1 MPSAKYGGNGY
12 IEERKYMSE
21 SLLIFVKNP
30 ELGKVK
36 TRLAAGIGD
45 VKALE
50 IYELLLKRTHEITA
64 NLPLVK
70 YVFYSESK
78 VQDDLWSKGGF
89 IKKRQKGDGLGER
102 MHKAMYKVFKKQ
114 KADKVVIIGS
124 DCYQLTE
131 DIISEA
137 FRQLDDHEVVIG
149 PSTDGGYYLLGMKS
163 FFPELLENIPWSTS
177 EVAEMTINKA
187 EKLDLR
193 VFQLPALTD
202 VDEEKDLVTIEAL
215 SSDTAA

>member
-1 MPSAKYGGNGY
+1 MPSARYGGSGY
-12 IEERKYMSE
+12 KEERKYMSE

-78 VQDDLWSKGGF
+78 VEDDLWSKGGF